1 MKKPSMR
8 PVVGAAFL
16 MMGAVLLFGCATMS
30 EEQCRGA
37 NWAALGQSDARD
49 GDMPEFG
56 ADRVKSCVEKGIP
69 GNFAEWKRGWE
80 IGRRE
85 VCTPGNAHAW
95 AQRSSDYKSGFC
107 PPDLEPAFL
116 SVYAP
121 ARERYLFE
129 KRIRDLQFQIDDKS
143 RSLEDVIRQTGRSEN
158 QSRQRQAELA
168 ARRSSLE
175 HEIRN
180 LRDRMRTETMM
191 RIVR

>member
-1 MKKPSMR
+1 MNKLGMR
-8 PVVGAAFL
+8 PFAGAAFL
-16 MMGAVLLFGCATMS
+16 LMSAVLLSGCATMS

-56 ADRVKSCVEKGIP
+56 ADRVKSCTEKGIP

-85 VCTPGNAHAW
+85 VCTPGNAISW
-95 AQRSSDYKSGFC
+95 AQRSSDYKPGFC

-116 SVYAP
+116 SIYAP
-121 ARERYLFE
+121 ARERYVFE
-129 KRIRDLQFQIDDKS
+129 KRIRDLQFQIDEKS
-143 RSLEDVIRQTGRSEN
+143 RRLEDVIRQSGRSEN
-158 QSRQRQAELA
+158 QSRQKQAELSA
-168 ARRSSLE
+168 QRSSLE
-175 HEIRN
+175 HEIRS